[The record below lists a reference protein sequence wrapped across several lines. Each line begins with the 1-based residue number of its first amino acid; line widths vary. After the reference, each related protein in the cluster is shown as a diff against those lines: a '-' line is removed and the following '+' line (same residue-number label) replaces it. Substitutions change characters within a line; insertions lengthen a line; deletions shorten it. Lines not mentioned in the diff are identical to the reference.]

1 MNRRGKP
8 DEVFSDCG
16 TNFKGTVQELKI
28 EARKVKEFSADKG
41 TTWNFNPPASPHMG
55 GVSKREIKTVK
66 DVHYSMIKSTVLTEL
81 QLCTIFTEIEAI
93 VNNRPLTHISDSPDD
108 FEAFTPYHF
117 LLGRFNTTDEVC
129 QDANGDESSRRKWKQ
144 VWKRWLSEYLLTLQ

>member
-28 EARKVKEFSADKG
+28 EARKVKEFSIDKG

-81 QLCTIFTEIEAI
+81 QLCTIFT
-93 VNNRPLTHISDSPDD
+93 
-108 FEAFTPYHF
+108 
-117 LLGRFNTTDEVC
+117 
-129 QDANGDESSRRKWKQ
+129 
-144 VWKRWLSEYLLTLQ
+144 